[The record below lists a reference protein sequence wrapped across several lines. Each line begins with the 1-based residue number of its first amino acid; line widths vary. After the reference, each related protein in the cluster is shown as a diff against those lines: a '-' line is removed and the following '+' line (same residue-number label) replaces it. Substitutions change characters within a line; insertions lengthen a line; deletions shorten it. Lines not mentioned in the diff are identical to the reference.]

1 MIQTFLFATAV
12 VITALFSSLAQAKE
26 VIPIVYSWSP
36 ADPAANFDRAMIDE
50 ANRLQDRYQFVFEA
64 KPGGGGVVAANAV
77 TANPNA
83 VLATASMFFVRP
95 SLFPNDSYDL
105 GQFQAMMP
113 KCIVTALITSKRYSS
128 WSEVPRDKHLT
139 IGVSGV
145 GTLTYLIAQQIRIN
159 YPNMILVPYKST
171 TESLVGVVN
180 DSVDF
185 SVNFIGDVEQWVKA
199 RRVHLLGAT
208 GDTPFQGVPTLVSQ
222 GFSSS
227 LRHMSP
233 YHQYVVSTRMDAVKF
248 QEINDILSRA
258 ALKPGVKAAYAVD
271 QCIPQSM
278 PRAQLTTWYQQQ
290 RNQWRDLTKD
300 VKLD

>member
-1 MIQTFLFATAV
+1 MIHSFLFATTVA
-12 VITALFSSLAQAKE
+12 IAALFSSGVQARE
-26 VIPIVYSWSP
+26 VIPIVYSWNP

-50 ANRLQDRYQFVFEA
+50 ANRLQDRYQFIFEA

-77 TANPNA
+77 TSNPNA

-105 GQFQAMMP
+105 SQFQAMMP
-113 KCIVTALITSKRYSS
+113 KCIVTGLITSKRYRS
-128 WSEVPRDKHLT
+128 WNEVPRDQRLT

-145 GTLTYLIAQQIRIN
+145 GTLTYLIAQQLRLK
-159 YPNMILVPYKST
+159 YPNMVLVPYKST
-171 TESLVGVVN
+171 TESLMGVLS

-185 SVNFIGDVEQWVKA
+185 SVNFIGDVEQWVKNG
-199 RRVHLLGAT
+199 RVNLLGAT
-208 GDTPFQGVPTLVSQ
+208 GDKPFQGVPSLVSQ
-222 GFSSS
+222 GFDAS

-233 YHQYVVSTRMDAVKF
+233 YHQYVVSTRMDPAKF
-248 QEINDILSRA
+248 QDINDILSRA
-258 ALKPGVKAAYAVD
+258 AQGPAVKAAYAVD

-278 PRAQLTTWYQQQ
+278 PRGQLATWYQQQ